1 MELIQTLHTM
11 INLTLPSWV
20 KEHWINYASLDEISP
35 EFMENLKNDLAK
47 FKTEN
52 PVVSI
57 VIPAY
62 NEEKDLIK
70 TLSSFS
76 KMITHFP
83 TELIIA
89 NNNSSDR
96 TQEILDRLEVKNVF
110 VHQQGV
116 AFARQA
122 GLEMAKGKYILSAD
136 SDSIYPST
144 WINAFVEA
152 LQNPETTCV
161 YGQYSFIP
169 SINSRPTLAF
179 YEVMARTMFQIK
191 SKNREC
197 VNVMG
202 FNSAFRKEDA
212 MKVGGYPLNLRRDF
226 DGKCEDGMMALQLSQ
241 LGKIKL
247 VKGTSAM
254 AWTSDRRLM
263 YDGGLANAITKRVKR
278 EMKKFKAYLKPV
290 TME

>member
-1 MELIQTLHTM
+1 M

-20 KEHWINYASLDEISP
+20 KEHSINYSSLDEISP
-35 EFMENLKNDLAK
+35 EFMEKLKNDLK
-47 FKTEN
+47 KYKTDN

-70 TLSSFS
+70 TLCSFS
-76 KMITHFP
+76 KMNSHFP
-83 TELIIA
+83 TELIVA
-89 NNNSSDR
+89 NNNSTDR
-96 TQEILDRLEVKNVF
+96 TQEIIDRLEVKNVF
-110 VHQQGV
+110 VPQQGV

-152 LQNPETTCV
+152 LQNPEVTCV

-169 SINSRPTLAF
+169 SVNSRPTLAL
-179 YEVMARTMFQIK
+179 YEAMARTMFQIK

-212 MKVGGYPLNLRRDF
+212 MKAGGYPLNLRRDV
-226 DGKCEDGMMALQLSQ
+226 DGKCEDGMMALLLSQ

-247 VKGTSAM
+247 VKGAEAM

-263 YDGGLANAITKRVKR
+263 SDGGLANAISKRIKR

-290 TME
+290 ALE